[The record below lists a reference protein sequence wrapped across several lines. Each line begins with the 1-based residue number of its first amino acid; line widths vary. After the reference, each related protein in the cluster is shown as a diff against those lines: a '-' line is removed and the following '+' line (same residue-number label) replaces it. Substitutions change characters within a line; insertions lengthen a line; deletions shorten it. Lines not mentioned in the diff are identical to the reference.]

1 MSTVTKVIIQG
12 LTQSGNKFRPSDWA
26 ERLCGAVATYDK
38 NRRIT
43 FHPSVSLATYENVK
57 CVVVNTALEQ
67 EDEMLYNF
75 LLDFAAENNL
85 NVIRSESFLTEE
97 ELDDD

>member
-1 MSTVTKVIIQG
+1 MSTMTKVIIQG

-26 ERLCGAVATYDK
+26 ERLCGAVASYDR

-43 FHPSVSLATYENVK
+43 FHPSVSLETYENVK
-57 CVVVNTALEQ
+57 CVVVNSALEQ

-75 LLDFAAENNL
+75 LIDFANENKL
-85 NVIRSESFLTEE
+85 NIIRTEYLPSEDD
-97 ELDDD
+97 LD

>member
-1 MSTVTKVIIQG
+1 MSTMTKVIIQG
-12 LTQSGNKFRPSDWA
+12 LTQSGKKFRPSDWA
-26 ERLCGAVATYDK
+26 ERLCGAVASYDK

-57 CVVVNTALEQ
+57 CVVINAELEQ

-75 LLDFAAENNL
+75 LIDFAAENSL
-85 NVIRSESFLTEE
+85 NVIRAEYFPTEDP
-97 ELDDD
+97 DDA